1 MANINICYHVKA
13 LQGALVAIILIV
25 SMAPCSAF
33 ADNTT
38 SPRVWFAPRDNL
50 ARPGFYAGSPD
61 FMDLFRP
68 NAPWT
73 QAASHLQ
80 VFKICPQF
88 VLSASDADL
97 KAVIVGLR
105 QRNIA
110 LALDFG
116 LLTNRTLCGKIE
128 GYCGEQIGPAAARI
142 KALGGTLAYVAMDE
156 PLWFGHFSTQ
166 PGALQTPIAA
176 IAKDVA
182 NQVATIHRYFPNA
195 QVGDIEPLLGET
207 APPNYVDEILEW
219 MNAYEQAVGI
229 PFAFFHVELNGE
241 STEVQTQLSQLS
253 AQMRSNGTKFGII
266 YNGSLSD
273 TTGPAWT
280 TDAEA
285 LFVWVEQNQAM
296 VPDDAVL
303 QTWEIQPDHAL
314 PETQPGTMTY
324 LVNRYAAAETTLS
337 AYQISNNFSGG
348 ITSQG
353 LPLSNAQISAYVIT
367 QTGWQLIWAGPT
379 NASGMFAL
387 KLSAPVPVVKFNFSG
402 DSTHRLSSA
411 LVWTP

>member
-1 MANINICYHVKA
+1 MANINIGNKVKP
-13 LQGALVAIILIV
+13 LQGALAAIILIV
-25 SMAPCSAF
+25 SMAPCSAY

-38 SPRVWFAPRDNL
+38 PPRVWFTPRDNL

-73 QAASHLQ
+73 QAASHVQ
-80 VFKICPQF
+80 VFKIYPQF

-97 KAVIVGLR
+97 RTVIVGLQ

-110 LALDFG
+110 LALEFG

-128 GYCGEQIGPAAARI
+128 GYCGEQTGQAAARI
-142 KALGGTLAYVAMDE
+142 KALGGTLAYVAMDDT
-156 PLWFGHFSTQ
+156 LWFGHFSTQ
-166 PGALQTPIAA
+166 PGALQTPITA

-182 NQVATIHRYFPNA
+182 KQVATIHRYFPHA
-195 QVGDIEPLLGET
+195 QVGDNEPLPDA
-207 APPNYVDEILEW
+207 APPGYVSEVLEW
-219 MNAYEQAVGI
+219 VDAYQSAVGI
-229 PFAFFHVELNGE
+229 PLAFFHCEFDWRNPE
-241 STEVQTQLSQLS
+241 SQTQVTQLS
-253 AQMRSNGTKFGII
+253 AEVRSRGIKFGII
-266 YNGSLSD
+266 YDGDAND
-273 TTGPAWT
+273 TTGLAWT
-280 TDAEA
+280 TNAEEY
-285 LFVWVEQNQAM
+285 FVEIEKNQSM
-296 VPDDAVL
+296 IPDDAVL
-303 QTWEIQPDHAL
+303 QTWATQPDHAL

-337 AYQISNNFSGG
+337 AYQISNNYSGG

-353 LPLSNAQISAYVIT
+353 LPLSNAHISAYVIT
-367 QTGWQLIWAGPT
+367 QTGWQLIWEGPT

-387 KLSAPVPVVKFNFSG
+387 KLPAPVPVVRFNFTG

-411 LVWTP
+411 LVMTP